1 MININPL
8 YTSSKLFFDEPSHK
22 YTDSCGNAYKSV
34 TTIIHEYCPKFDSK
48 YWANRKAK
56 ELGTSAKMI
65 TKEWDIIRD
74 KACDMGNVY
83 HNSFEDGIRKNS
95 KFFNAIKYLD
105 IQDDN
110 QMITV
115 ADLGI
120 INPRVKL
127 LDLKEFIEHTENK
140 YPEIYKV
147 FQYYIERDYKI
158 YSEIGAFLPE
168 YLISGTID
176 ILPIR
181 EDQFVILDWKT
192 NRTGLR
198 FEAGYY
204 RKDKT
209 IRPNQE
215 TDEWVSKRN
224 DVMLPPFSHLPNCNG
239 STYSMQLNL
248 YARMVSLITGL
259 PCAGLALCHIEVP
272 FILNDYGRPKRFND
286 GFHIDTSKQE
296 RAVWYKI
303 NRLDAEID
311 TLLKIRYE
319 GINGTQKQQLNL
331 FTA

>member
-215 TDEWVSKRN
+215 TDEWVSKRD

-296 RAVWYKI
+296 RAIWYKI

-311 TLLKIRYE
+311 ALLKIRYE

>member
-209 IRPNQE
+209 VRPNQE
-215 TDEWVSKRN
+215 TDEWVSKRD

-311 TLLKIRYE
+311 ALLKIRYE

>member
-1 MININPL
+1 MNINPI
-8 YTSSKLFFDEPSHK
+8 YTNAKLFFDEPSHK

-65 TKEWDIIRD
+65 TKEWDTIRD

-83 HNSFEDGIRKNS
+83 HNNFEDGIRKNS

-105 IQDDN
+105 KQDSN
-110 QMITV
+110 QMTTV
-115 ADLGI
+115 ADLGVI
-120 INPRVKL
+120 HPHVRI
-127 LDLKEFIEHTENK
+127 LDLKEFIDHTENK

-181 EDQFVILDWKT
+181 DDQFVILDWKT

-209 IRPNQE
+209 VRPNQE
-215 TDEWVSKRN
+215 TDEWVTKRD
-224 DVMLPPFSHLPNCNG
+224 DVMLPPFGHLPNCNG

-286 GFHIDTSKQE
+286 GFHIDTTKQE

-331 FTA
+331 FAV

>member
-56 ELGTSAKMI
+56 ELGTSAKII

-105 IQDDN
+105 IQDNN

-209 IRPNQE
+209 IKPNQE
-215 TDEWVSKRN
+215 TDEWVSKRD

-311 TLLKIRYE
+311 ALLKIRYE

>member
-1 MININPL
+1 MNINPL

-22 YTDSCGNAYKSV
+22 YTDSCGNSYKSV

-65 TKEWDIIRD
+65 TKEWDTIRD
-74 KACDMGNVY
+74 KACEMGNVY

-105 IQDDN
+105 IQDN
-110 QMITV
+110 SQMTTV

-120 INPRVKL
+120 INPHVKV

-209 IRPNQE
+209 VRPNQE
-215 TDEWVSKRN
+215 TDEWVSKRD

-319 GINGTQKQQLNL
+319 GIHGTQKQQLNL